1 MSPSHEPV
9 LSEEVVAHL
18 VQKKGGRYIDAT
30 LGLGGHSRALLDA
43 DPAGSLL
50 GLDRHAASLEAARAA
65 LRLYGCR
72 VSLVNRNFTD
82 LQAAMAQ
89 AGWTAADGIVADL
102 GISRWQ
108 LEGAVPGLSFQRDE
122 PLDMRLDGTGPT
134 ASEIVNDW
142 PVAELARI
150 LKDYGEEPLAA
161 RIARRIGETRGQSPI
176 RTTLELADLVA
187 AVKHPRRGDTLHPA
201 TLTFMALR
209 IAVNGELDRL
219 EAFLPAAVG
228 ALAPAG
234 RLAVISFHSLEDR
247 LVKRAFQHLSGHCVC
262 PPDGYPC
269 RCAPRRDLAIL
280 TKKPVTASEAEQ
292 RRNPLS
298 RSAKLRVAEKARA

>member
-1 MSPSHEPV
+1 MFPNHEPV
-9 LSEEVVAHL
+9 LIEEVVAHL
-18 VQKKGGRYIDAT
+18 IQKKGGRYIDAT

-50 GLDRHAASLEAARAA
+50 GLDRHSASLEAARAA
-65 LRLYGCR
+65 LRAYGSR
-72 VSLVNRNFTD
+72 ASFQNRNFTE
-82 LQAAMAQ
+82 LSQAMAE
-89 AGWTAADGIVADL
+89 ARWMGADGILADL

-122 PLDMRLDGTGPT
+122 PLDMRLDGAGPT
-134 ASEIVNDW
+134 AAEIVNDW
-142 PVAELARI
+142 PVSELARV
-150 LKDYGEEPLAA
+150 LKEYAEEPLAA
-161 RIARRIGETRGQSPI
+161 RIARRIGEVRGSAPI
-176 RTTLELADLVA
+176 RTTLELADLVS
-187 AVKHPRRGDTLHPA
+187 AVKRPRRGDTLHPA

-219 EAFLPAAVG
+219 ERFLPLAVG

-247 LVKRAFQHLSGHCVC
+247 LVKRAFQHLSGHCIC
-262 PPDGYPC
+262 PPDGLPC
-269 RCAPRRDLAIL
+269 RCAPRRDLSIL

-298 RSAKLRVAEKARA
+298 RSAKLRVAEKAGA